1 MFSFKDFILSTFSD
15 DKGSI
20 SHKRVLATIGAIIL
34 FVVYII
40 GRDSHLADLIFYFVC
55 ACMGLATI
63 DKFTK

>member
-15 DKGSI
+15 ERGSI
-20 SHKRVLATIGAIIL
+20 SHKRILATIGAIIL

>member
-15 DKGSI
+15 EKGSI

-40 GRDSHLADLIFYFVC
+40 GKDSHLADLIFYFVC
-55 ACMGLATI
+55 ACMGLATV
-63 DKFTK
+63 DKFSK

>member
-55 ACMGLATI
+55 ACMGLATV

>member
-1 MFSFKDFILSTFSD
+1 MFSFKDFVLSTFSD
-15 DKGSI
+15 EKGAI
-20 SHKRVLATIGAIIL
+20 SHKRILATIGAIIL

>member
-40 GRDSHLADLIFYFVC
+40 GRDAHLADLIFYFVC
-55 ACMGLATI
+55 ACMGLATV

>member
-63 DKFTK
+63 DKFSK

>member
-55 ACMGLATI
+55 ACMGLATV
-63 DKFTK
+63 DKFSK